1 MVEPGYAV
9 EYRYGDP
16 RRLDAAL
23 EHQDVRGL
31 FLAGQINGTTG
42 YEEAAAQGLVAGA
55 NAAARACDL
64 AVLTLDRSQSYIGVM
79 IDDLILQGVSEP
91 YRMLTARAEHRL
103 HLRADNAVSRL
114 GPTALA
120 AGLLGERQAS
130 RVTQRLEANRISRGS
145 LATIRGGDE
154 FGLAESLRQPMR
166 DWLRRVEIEAEVRQ
180 RHVGDGAMQEVID
193 EAVYAPY
200 LERQDREYAARRRDR
215 LLAIDSAFDFARV
228 PGLSHE
234 MIERL
239 SAVRPSTID
248 EASRIAGVTPAALS
262 ALHFALVRAAA

>member
-16 RRLDAAL
+16 RRLDATL

-64 AVLTLDRSQSYIGVM
+64 ATLTLDRSQSYIGVM
-79 IDDLILQGVSEP
+79 IDDLVLQGVSEP

-120 AGLLGERQAS
+120 AKLLDQRQAS

-145 LATIRGGDE
+145 LATVHGGDE
-154 FGLAESLRQPMR
+154 FGLAESRRQPMR

-215 LLAIDSAFDFARV
+215 LLTIDSAFDFARV
-228 PGLSHE
+228 PGLSNE
-234 MIERL
+234 MIKRL